1 LEARGWMGPSGDSF
15 ERVKVTNPKEHE
27 ELLSRI
33 REVLDRSSESQ

>member
-1 LEARGWMGPSGDSF
+1 MGPSGDSF